1 MTAPD
6 PPRSRG
12 QIEADITR
20 ALIRFEREVLGRGPR
35 EARAFLLH
43 DLVLVRLKGILSV
56 GEQQLALQ
64 AGGVELIKQMRSRLV
79 ETFSDQLRQL
89 VQEHTGV
96 AVISMH
102 TDISTKTGERVF
114 VFGLAEDL
122 GAR

>member
-6 PPRSRG
+6 APRSRG

-79 ETFSDQLRQL
+79 ETFSDQLRQI
-89 VQEHTGV
+89 VQDHTGV

-102 TDISTKTGERVF
+102 TDISTKTGERMF